1 MGCPLLTKQY
11 NEELALNNHEE
22 LLEKPSLS

>member
-1 MGCPLLTKQY
+1 MGSPLLTRQY
-11 NEELALNNHEE
+11 NEELALKNHEE